1 MKMELNCTIADA
13 QAITNAYNA
22 LARYELPCATAIAFN
37 VKRIVDKVQEIEQ
50 QRLDILSQDASVDE
64 DGKPLY
70 RLYWLESNAPVVEN
84 NEPVNDLN
92 AITVSDNQY
101 VGYAFDTDEV
111 RERNDRAVRELL
123 ETVHTFGS
131 LRVISTADLQ
141 TITMPAQ
148 LLFPLM
154 SYGLVIEQ
162 EHNG

>member
-50 QRLDILSQDASVDE
+50 QRLEILSQDASIDE

-70 RLYWLESNAPVVEN
+70 RLYWLESNAPVDGDN
-84 NEPVNDLN
+84 DPVNDLN

-101 VGYAFDTDEV
+101 IGYAFDTDDV

-131 LRVISTADLQ
+131 LTLISEEDLHS
-141 TITMPAQ
+141 ITMPAQ
-148 LLFPLM
+148 LLFPLLT
-154 SYGLVIEQ
+154 YGLIIDQ
-162 EHNG
+162 ENNG